1 MEEAAITMP
10 KHLKVWKI
18 MKRARNRENMRPRA
32 PIATRTALRLSA
44 QRFIALPF
52 NKDFDDYNNGPSL
65 EDMNWLSRT
74 QDGAFYVV
82 TSGHVQKSTRSP
94 WELFKD
100 YGYRLEPSFALM
112 FNKSQPKFTAEHM
125 IPIGDV
131 EPMIPSSPH
140 WDTQVLSMSDMLQE
154 AGGIGSETSMKMFV
168 KGLTMD
174 DDYICVNPQLD
185 HTPLSSDEVIF
196 SIDIDSIVWVTH
208 LLKVKTQVMVHVLP
222 YSGKAPPISRNN
234 HVSVELLMPQS
245 ESDQFNDGSR
255 TEWFTVR
262 HSLST
267 IPHSH
272 FAKAGSYYMSHL
284 QDANDT

>member
-1 MEEAAITMP
+1 MQ
-10 KHLKVWKI
+10 L
-18 MKRARNRENMRPRA
+18 RA
-32 PIATRTALRLSA
+32 PIAKGPALQLSA
-44 QRFIALPF
+44 QHFIPLPF
-52 NKDFDDYNNGPSL
+52 NNNFDNYFDGPSL

-74 QDGAFYVV
+74 QDGAFYIVAQ
-82 TSGHVQKSTRSP
+82 GHAQKSTRSP

-112 FNKSQPKFTAEHM
+112 FNKSQPYFAAEHM

-131 EPMIPSSPH
+131 EPKNPPSH
-140 WDTQVLSMSDMLQE
+140 WDIQVLSMSDLLQD

-168 KGLTMD
+168 KGLTED
-174 DDYICVNPQLD
+174 GDYIYVDLELD
-185 HTPLSSDEVIF
+185 HTPLSSNEVIC
-196 SIDIDSIVWVTH
+196 SIDIDSIIWVTH
-208 LLKVKTQVMVHVLP
+208 LLKVKTQIMVHVLS

-234 HVSVELLMPQS
+234 HVFVELLIPQS
-245 ESDQFNDGSR
+245 EMDQFNDGSQ
-255 TEWFTVR
+255 TEWFSTC

-272 FAKAGSYYMSHL
+272 FAKASLYHHMSHL